1 MKIKDFMHR
10 NTASVLSNC
19 SLEEV
24 IKIMALQRIN
34 GIPIVDENQK
44 VIGFIS
50 QHDIIKALL
59 PNYLTV
65 ISSNIFLTEFIQLSK
80 KLKEYA
86 HFQVKEFMNKEVI
99 TINEDDNEVM
109 AADLLIRYKI
119 HHLPV
124 LRNGYLAGIVTM
136 RDLLKAMI
144 EQEEEQESN
153 QEQET

>member
-1 MKIKDFMHR
+1 MKIKDIMHR
-10 NTASVLSNC
+10 NTASVLPDC

-86 HFQVKEFMNKEVI
+86 HFQVEEFMNKEVI

-124 LRNGYLAGIVTM
+124 LRNGYLVGIVTM

-144 EQEEEQESN
+144 EQEEE
-153 QEQET
+153 

>member
-1 MKIKDFMHR
+1 MHR
-10 NTASVLSNC
+10 NTASVLPDC

-86 HFQVKEFMNKEVI
+86 HFQVEEFMNKEVI

-124 LRNGYLAGIVTM
+124 LRNGYLVGIVTM

-144 EQEEEQESN
+144 EQEEE
-153 QEQET
+153 

>member
-1 MKIKDFMHR
+1 MHR